1 MGVYSAG
8 IIDDVLGRVIAFIDI
23 DHTTHL
29 LFSFLFGMGLVI
41 QARSRVEGKCDGVSH
56 LRKLFSL
63 FIIGIVIGVFL
74 DRTDI
79 LHIYAMLGLLFLFL
93 VNLSTKV
100 VLTSALLL
108 IAAPS
113 FGRFLLRSL
122 SYASY
127 FGAGRRNS
135 LTADNIMF
143 LPYGDLVL
151 MRAQELLQQY
161 GHPHVY
167 IDYLDI
173 LPMFL
178 FGLYAVRRGLFQDIR
193 GNIGVIRK
201 VMWFSLAAH
210 LAGLGW
216 IFVLQHPPTKGPAGS
231 DWLFTT
237 YRLLS
242 LDGRSYLVELFV
254 RPYTIQALSL
264 FYICVIVLVL
274 QITKVKSI
282 CLSLAGVGR
291 LALSNYL
298 LHSLIGTI
306 PFFGYGLSL
315 YGKLGIANGAAIA
328 VLVCG
333 FQIAVSNWWVRKFE
347 FGPVEWLWRSVTY
360 WKLQPF
366 RVLIA

>member
-41 QARSRVEGKCDGVSH
+41 QARSQVEGVGVIH

-63 FIIGIVIGVFL
+63 FVIGIVIGVFL

-79 LHIYAMLGLLFLFL
+79 LHIYAMLGLIFLFF

-100 VLTSALLL
+100 ILTSALLL

-113 FGRFLLRSL
+113 LGRFLLSSL

-135 LTADNIMF
+135 LTADNIML

-161 GHPHVY
+161 AHPHVY

-178 FGLYAVRRGLFQDIR
+178 FGLYAVRRSLFQDIP

-201 VMWFSLAAH
+201 VMWFSLAAYV
-210 LAGLGW
+210 AGLGW
-216 IFVLQHPPTKGPAGS
+216 IFVLQHPPIEGPAGS

-242 LDGRSYLVELFV
+242 LDGRPYLVELFV
-254 RPYTIQALSL
+254 SPYTIQALSM
-264 FYICVIVLVL
+264 FYICCIVLVL
-274 QITKVKSI
+274 QANKVKRI
-282 CLSLAGVGR
+282 CLPLAGMGR

-298 LHSLIGTI
+298 LHCLVGTTL
-306 PFFGYGLSL
+306 FFGYGLSL
-315 YGKLGIANGAAIA
+315 YGKLGIANGAALA

-333 FQIAVSNWWVRKFE
+333 FQITISSWWVRKFE

-360 WKLQPF
+360 WKPQPF
-366 RVLIA
+366 RVPIA